1 MKNQTIDE
9 LDGLAAA
16 TRRDTGVEA
25 VTLLTAGALA
35 CVTIGLNLA
44 TSRTTG
50 GALEALHGYGSMALA
65 LLVPMALAF
74 VWLFLR
80 RRESRRGVGRQ
91 SRVVGWTA
99 LWVAVLFLVVGL
111 GYLLTW
117 VLGPYPVL
125 MGLVLLAGI
134 RFSSRLLLAWGLVA
148 GGLGLFVGMFQF
160 NNRMGLPAMD
170 TAVGIAI
177 AAATVVMGVVV
188 ATRGQQ
194 A

>member
-1 MKNQTIDE
+1 MQNQTLDE
-9 LDGLAAA
+9 LDGLAAVA
-16 TRRDTGVEA
+16 RRDTGVEA
-25 VTLLTAGALA
+25 VTLMTAGALA
-35 CVTIGLNLA
+35 CVAIGLNLA
-44 TSRTTG
+44 TS
-50 GALEALHGYGSMALA
+50 GASGDTPEALHGYGSMVLA
-65 LLVPMALAF
+65 LLVPVALAF
-74 VWLFLR
+74 VWIFLR
-80 RRESRRGVGRQ
+80 QRESRRGVGRQ

-99 LWVAVLFLVVGL
+99 LWVAVLFIVVGL

-134 RFSSRLLLAWGLVA
+134 RFASRLLLVWGLVA

-160 NNRMGLPAMD
+160 NNRLNLPTMD

-177 AAATVVMGVVV
+177 AAATVVAGVVV
-188 ATRGQQ
+188 ATRGQR